1 MLCETDVGVV
11 DTLKESSLIGN
22 LRDWSYDMFHMSHD
36 KRDMTEQQFNDHWDK
51 ISKLLTDFW
60 YDISMLIAIKTEK
73 VLSEDHLLRFKDILS
88 HLECR
93 LVRVIISTF
102 LLISPE

>member
-22 LRDWSYDMFHMSHD
+22 LRDWSYDMFHMSRD

-60 YDISMLIAIKTEK
+60 YDISMLIAIKTKK
-73 VLSEDHLLRFKDILS
+73 VLSEDHQIRFKDILS